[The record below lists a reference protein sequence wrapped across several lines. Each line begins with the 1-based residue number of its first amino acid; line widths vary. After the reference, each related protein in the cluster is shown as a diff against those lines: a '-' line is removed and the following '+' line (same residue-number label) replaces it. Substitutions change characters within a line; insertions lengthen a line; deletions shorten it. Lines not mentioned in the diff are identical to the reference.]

1 MITTNRYFI
10 RLAYRGTAYHGWQW
24 QENALTVQQVLEE
37 CMGAQLGAAVSL
49 TGAGRTDTGVHA
61 REFYAHFDHPVKFK
75 KEELHDMVYKL
86 NAFLPGDI
94 CIFNIYPVARDA
106 HARFDAISRTY
117 EYVITTRKDPFNIEF
132 AWYLKT
138 VPDVELLN
146 RGAKVLFD
154 YEDFTSFSKLH
165 TQVKTNVCLITEASW
180 EQRGHLLVFRITAD
194 RFLRNMVRAI
204 TGTLLDLGYGR
215 ISPDGMKKV
224 IESRDRSLAGMSV
237 PAHGLF
243 LDSVRYPDSII
254 SRGDKPFVD

>member
-61 REFYAHFDHPVKFK
+61 REFYAHFDHPLKYEK
-75 KEELHDMVYKL
+75 PELQDIVYKL
-86 NAFLPGDI
+86 NSFLPGDI
-94 CIFNIYPVARDA
+94 CIFEILPVARDA
-106 HARFDAISRTY
+106 HARFDALSRTY
-117 EYVITTRKDPFNIEF
+117 EYMITTRKDPFNIDF
-132 AWYLKT
+132 AWHLKAI
-138 VPDVELLN
+138 PDVELMK
-146 RGAKVLFD
+146 RGAEVLYD

-165 TQVKTNVCLITEASW
+165 TQVKTNVCRVTEASW
-180 EQRGHLLVFRITAD
+180 EWRGHLLVFRITAD

-215 ISPDGMKKV
+215 ISLDGLRKI
-224 IESRDRSLAGMSV
+224 IESRDRSSAGMSV

-243 LDSVRYPDSII
+243 LDSVRYPGSII
-254 SRGDKPFVD
+254 STGGDTLVD